1 MSASAAPAFGPAA
14 ARAQEAMVQAA
25 AAPHAGRL
33 FGAAALLAC
42 WLGAALLTAAVVAPA
57 AFAVLPTRAL
67 AGAMVGRVLPVV
79 FVGGVV
85 AGLAAAA
92 LAAGGG
98 GAFPRARVALAALA
112 AVLCAAAQFGVGP
125 RIRALRAEMGPNIE
139 ALPRDDARRA
149 AFGKLHGVSVLLMG
163 AAGLAAGA
171 ALVLTAVAA
180 TRREG

>member
-1 MSASAAPAFGPAA
+1 MSAPAAFAPAA
-14 ARAQEAMVQAA
+14 ARAQDALAQA

-33 FGAAALLAC
+33 LGAGAVLAL

-67 AGAMVGRVLPVV
+67 AGALVGRVLPVV
-79 FVGGVV
+79 FVGGLV
-85 AGLAAAA
+85 AGATAAAVA
-92 LAAGGG
+92 WGGG
-98 GAFPRARVALAALA
+98 GAFLRARVAFPALAAL
-112 AVLCAAAQFGVGP
+112 LCAAAQFGVSP
-125 RIRALRAEMGPNIE
+125 RIQALRAEMGPNIE
-139 ALPRDDARRA
+139 ALPKADPRRA
-149 AFGKLHGVSVLLMG
+149 AFGRLHGVSVLLMG

>member
-1 MSASAAPAFGPAA
+1 MTEVLAPQ
-14 ARAQEAMVQAA
+14 RLMT
-25 AAPHAGRL
+25 AG
-33 FGAAALLAC
+33 ALLAA
-42 WLGAALLTAAVVAPA
+42 WIGAALLVAAVVAPA

-67 AGAMVGRVLPVV
+67 AGALVGRVLPVV

-85 AGLAAAA
+85 AGVAAAA

-98 GAFPRARVALAALA
+98 GAFARGRVALPAIAAL
-112 AVLCAAAQFGVGP
+112 LCAAAQFGVGP

-139 ALPRDDARRA
+139 ALAPGDPRRA
-149 AFGKLHGVSVLLMG
+149 AFGRLHGVSVLLMG

-180 TRREG
+180 TRER